1 LFRSGGQPDGH
12 FQRIKAGIKD
22 GEKTLLTEMLGDGL
36 KIAQR
41 RLRKAIRRGDKFAAK
56 VVEQAAEYVGIGAAN
71 LVNVLGPDVVV
82 RAAG

>member
-1 LFRSGGQPDGH
+1 M
-12 FQRIKAGIKD
+12 
-22 GEKTLLTEMLGDGL
+22 LTEMLGDGL